1 METGE
6 TGDAPEESVSKHP
19 VLSGLEGSTDAGKTS
34 QAPKVN
40 KCCY

>member
-6 TGDAPEESVSKHP
+6 TGDVPEESVSKDP
-19 VLSGLEGSTDAGKTS
+19 VVSGREGSTHAGKTS

-40 KCCY
+40 KCRY